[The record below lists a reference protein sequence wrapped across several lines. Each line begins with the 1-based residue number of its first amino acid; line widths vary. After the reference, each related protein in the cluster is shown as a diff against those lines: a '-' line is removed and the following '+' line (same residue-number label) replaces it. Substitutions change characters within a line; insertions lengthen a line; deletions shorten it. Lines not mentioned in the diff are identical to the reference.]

1 MMKTRF
7 VPARLAAASLLLLG
21 LAVGA
26 CSDDNNDNNGSGG
39 PPASADYKGL
49 VASTSGETGPLSIT
63 FASPVS
69 APPALP
75 ASPTGPMLS
84 GGSPVAASG
93 TFYLGGTGPIA
104 LTGTL
109 DSGQL
114 SMTGSGWTFTGTLA
128 DGEITGS
135 FTGPGGESGSFAAI
149 ADSEG
154 NPVAAYCGSYAG
166 TDFTTD
172 PASSTG
178 GTFSVVIA
186 GTVVLGTAY
195 NDDGSNED
203 FSGTAN
209 TTAKTFT
216 IKKTTEQGTLN
227 ASGSYSATSI
237 SGTWNTKVGSL
248 TAASGEFGGGVCS
261 QPT

>member
-1 MMKTRF
+1 MTTARF
-7 VPARLAAASLLLLG
+7 AFRHLTAASLLLVG

-26 CSDDNNDNNGSGG
+26 CSDDENNNGPGG
-39 PPASADYKGL
+39 PPASASYKGL
-49 VASTSGETGPLSIT
+49 VASTSGETGPLTIT
-63 FASPVS
+63 FASPVA

-75 ASPTGPMLS
+75 ADPTGPMPS

-93 TFYLGGTGPIA
+93 SFFLGGVGPIA

-109 DSGQL
+109 DSGDL
-114 SMTGSGWTFTGTLA
+114 TMTGSGWSFTGTLA

-135 FTGPGGESGSFAAI
+135 FSGPGGESGSFAAI

-154 NPVAAYCGSYAG
+154 NPVSAYCGSYSG
-166 TDFTTD
+166 TDFTSD
-172 PASSTG
+172 PPSSTE

-186 GTVVLGTAY
+186 GSVVLGTAY

-209 TTAKTFT
+209 TSAKTFT
-216 IKKTTEQGTLN
+216 IMKTTELGTLN

-237 SGTWNTKVGSL
+237 SGTWNTKVGSV

-261 QPT
+261 GPT